1 MIIKRFKYLLPVLG
15 IFSMTLFNGC
25 GLGNLE
31 KVLENAEK
39 ITSTLQQHCDCEE
52 ISVLNY
58 TVENLST
65 TATYK
70 LVGCAFDNIDSETA
84 RIKKVLSDSIPGFCD
99 IEEFNLVF
107 INKGKERIKS
117 FSKCQEK

>member
-1 MIIKRFKYLLPVLG
+1 MNY
-15 IFSMTLFNGC
+15 
-25 GLGNLE
+25 
-31 KVLENAEK
+31 
-39 ITSTLQQHCDCEE
+39 
-52 ISVLNY
+52 SVTNQ
-58 TVENLST
+58 ST

-70 LVGCAFDNIDSETA
+70 LVGCTFDNIDSEA
-84 RIKKVLSDSIPGFCD
+84 VRIKKVLSDSIPGFCD

>member
-1 MIIKRFKYLLPVLG
+1 MKKLKSLLLLSG
-15 IFSMTLFNGC
+15 IFTIIILNGC
-25 GLGNLE
+25 GFGELE
-31 KVLENAEK
+31 KLLDNSKK

-52 ISVLNY
+52 ISVMNY
-58 TVENLST
+58 SITNQST

-70 LVGCAFDNIDSETA
+70 LVGCDFNDIDSEA
-84 RIKKVLSDSIPGFCD
+84 LRIRKVLSDSIPGFCN

-117 FSKCQEK
+117 FARCQEK

>member
-1 MIIKRFKYLLPVLG
+1 MIIKKFKSLLLLSG
-15 IFSMTLFNGC
+15 MFSMLLLNGC
-25 GLGNLE
+25 GFGELE
-31 KVLENAEK
+31 KLLDNSKK

-52 ISVLNY
+52 ISVMNY
-58 TVENLST
+58 SITNQST

-70 LVGCAFDNIDSETA
+70 LVGCDFNDIDSEA
-84 RIKKVLSDSIPGFCD
+84 LRIRKVLSDSIPGFCN

-117 FSKCQEK
+117 FTRCQEK

>member
-1 MIIKRFKYLLPVLG
+1 MKRLEALLPLLG
-15 IFSMTLFNGC
+15 IFSITLLNGC
-25 GLGNLE
+25 GFGDLE

-58 TVENLST
+58 SVTNKST

-70 LVGCAFDNIDSETA
+70 LVGCPFDDIDSEA
-84 RIKKVLSDSIPGFCD
+84 VRIKKVLSDNIPGFCD

-117 FSKCQEK
+117 FAKCQEK